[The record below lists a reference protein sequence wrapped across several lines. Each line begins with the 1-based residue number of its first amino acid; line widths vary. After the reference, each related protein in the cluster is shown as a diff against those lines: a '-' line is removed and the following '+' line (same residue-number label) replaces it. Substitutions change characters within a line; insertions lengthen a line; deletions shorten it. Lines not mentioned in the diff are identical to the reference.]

1 MVESNWAGNYEYRAQ
16 RLHRPATLEQ
26 VQEIVA
32 AARQVRVLGSRH
44 SFNAIADSTELVSLD
59 GLPPD
64 IAIDHAAGTV
74 GCAAGVRYSELAQA
88 LAVEGLALH
97 NLASLPHI
105 SVAGAVATATHGS
118 GDANG
123 NLATAVAGLEL
134 VTSDGELLT
143 VERGAEDFDGLVVGL
158 GALGAVT
165 RVTLDVEPAFEVR
178 QRVFE
183 GLEWDA
189 LFANFDA
196 IMTSGY
202 SVSIFTR
209 WEEAADQVWVKSR
222 VSDELEA
229 GRVELFGARAAT
241 LDRHPILGIDP
252 VNCTSQLG
260 VPGPWSDR
268 LPHFRMGFTPS
279 NGDELQSEF
288 LVSREHAVAALGTV
302 RQLAD
307 IIRPLL
313 QVCEIRTIASDG
325 LWMSP
330 QYRRDSVGIH
340 FTWQPHQAAVQRAL
354 ALLETALAPFGARP
368 HWGKLFVAEAAT
380 VAPLY
385 PRHADFAR
393 LVDRLDP
400 RRAFRNA
407 WLERHVL
414 GAHGARTE
422 VDRAGHPPFRPSHGD
437 APA

>member
-1 MVESNWAGNYEYRAQ
+1 VAASNWAGNYHYRAQ
-16 RLHRPATLEQ
+16 RFHRPATVEQ

-32 AARQVRVLGSRH
+32 AARRVRVLGSRH
-44 SFNAIADSTELVSLD
+44 SFNAIADSTELISLD
-59 GLPPD
+59 GLPRGV
-64 IAIDHAAGTV
+64 AIDHSAGTV
-74 GCAAGVRYSELAQA
+74 DCSPAMRYGELAQA
-88 LAVEGLALH
+88 LTVEGLALH

-134 VTSDGELLT
+134 VTAHGEVLT
-143 VERGAEDFDGLVVGL
+143 VERGAEDFGGLVVGL

-165 RVTLDVEPAFEVR
+165 RVTLGVEPAYEIR

-183 GLEWDA
+183 GLEWEA
-189 LFANFDA
+189 FSANFDA

-202 SVSIFTR
+202 SVSVFTR
-209 WEEAADQVWVKSR
+209 WGTEADQIWVKSR
-222 VSDELEA
+222 VSDEREA
-229 GRVELFGARAAT
+229 ERAELFGARAAT

-252 VNCTSQLG
+252 VNCTPQLG

-279 NGDELQSEF
+279 SGDELQSEF
-288 LVSREHAVAALGTV
+288 FVSREHAVAAIGTL

-307 IIRPLL
+307 TIRPLL
-313 QVCEIRTIASDG
+313 QVSEIRTIAADD

-340 FTWQPHQAAVQRAL
+340 FTWRPDQAAVQRAL
-354 ALLETALAPFGARP
+354 ARIEAALAPFGARP
-368 HWGKLFVAEAAT
+368 HWGKLFVARAAT

-385 PRHADFAR
+385 PRHTDFAR

-400 RRAFRNA
+400 RQVFRNA
-407 WLERHVL
+407 WLDRHVL
-414 GAHGARTE
+414 GA
-422 VDRAGHPPFRPSHGD
+422 
-437 APA
+437 PA